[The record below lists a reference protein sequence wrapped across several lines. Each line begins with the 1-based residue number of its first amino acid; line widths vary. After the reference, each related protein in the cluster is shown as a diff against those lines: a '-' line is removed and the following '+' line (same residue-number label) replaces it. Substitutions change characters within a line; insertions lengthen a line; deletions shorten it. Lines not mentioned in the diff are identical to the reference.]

1 MATAD
6 PVSIAFIHFITE
18 HWPYLGAGLL
28 VLCVLLVQRRSP
40 APTHEDPKKNLPTP
54 QIDPLVDFDWTKTEP
69 LVLRPFKPRYH
80 ITMGI
85 ETTTLSEIVQIDKHY
100 LSRIQLRTALI
111 QHKKPAVLG
120 TTPRAVPAVRELYTF
135 LVNDYLPQRY
145 GAIFH
150 RLPPSPNHP
159 ESITNVITGETIPC
173 TPPTDPEEALA
184 IIGRQVEEDFLLLL
198 PPPPPSPTISTTGPK
213 TEPRAEDFE
222 NKQMSLEAFIGCFP
236 NGFSWA
242 DKFTKSLAAI
252 HVPVPDYTAKLRGS
266 MDRYLGRLAVG
277 TVVKRANWTVSVDG
291 ELHAADSMHLYEG
304 ETVEEVEVLD
314 VEKARLRCE
323 RQVLFRLP
331 RSNAV
336 VFVVRTYMYPLQEI
350 KEEGSGPRM
359 VEAIAG
365 LKAGSSPGF
374 HFYKRAAVWQR
385 AVSEFLVGKGGGCA
399 E

>member
-1 MATAD
+1 M
-6 PVSIAFIHFITE
+6 PFIHFVTA
-18 HWPYLGAGLL
+18 HWPYLSAGLL
-28 VLCVLLVQRRSP
+28 LLCALHLVRRRSP
-40 APTHEDPKKNLPTP
+40 APTYDDPKKNLSTP
-54 QIDPLVDFDWTKTEP
+54 RIDPLVDFDWTKTEP

-111 QHKKPAVLG
+111 QHKKTAVLG
-120 TTPRAVPAVRELYTF
+120 TTPRAVPAVRELYNF

-159 ESITNVITGETIPC
+159 ESITNTITGETIPC

-184 IIGRQVEEDFLLLL
+184 IIGRQVEEDLLLLL
-198 PPPPPSPTISTTGPK
+198 PPAPTTGPK
-213 TEPRAEDFE
+213 TEPHPDEK
-222 NKQMSLEAFIGCFP
+222 KQMSLEAFIGCFP

-304 ETVEEVEVLD
+304 ETVEEVKVLD
-314 VEKARLRCE
+314 AEKARLRCE

-331 RSNAV
+331 SSNAV

-350 KEEGSGPRM
+350 KEEGNGPRM

-385 AVSEFLVGKGGGCA
+385 AVSEFLVGKGEGSA

>member
-1 MATAD
+1 ML
-6 PVSIAFIHFITE
+6 PIHLIST

-28 VLCVLLVQRRSP
+28 LLVTLHLIQRRR
-40 APTHEDPKKNLPTP
+40 PTTAHNDFKTNPPVS
-54 QIDPLVDFDWTKTEP
+54 QIDPLVNFDWTKTEP

-85 ETTTLSEIVQIDKHY
+85 ESTTLSEIVQIDKHY
-100 LSRIQLRTALI
+100 LARIQLRTALI
-111 QHKKPAVLG
+111 QHKRPAVLG

-150 RLPPSPNHP
+150 RHP
-159 ESITNVITGETIPC
+159 TAGVINTITGEMISC
-173 TPPTDPEEALA
+173 TPPADPEEALA

-198 PPPPPSPTISTTGPK
+198 PPPTTST
-213 TEPRAEDFE
+213 AEAGLE
-222 NKQMSLEAFIGCFP
+222 TKAEETKQMSLEAFIGCFP

-242 DKFTKSLAAI
+242 DKFAKSLAAI

-266 MDRYLGRLAVG
+266 MDRYLGRLRVG

-291 ELHAADSMHLYEG
+291 ELHAPDSMHLYEG
-304 ETVEEVEVLD
+304 ETVEEIEVLD
-314 VEKARLRCE
+314 LAKARLRCE

-331 RSNAV
+331 NSNAV

-350 KEEGSGPRM
+350 KEEGNGPRM
-359 VEAIAG
+359 AEAIAG

-385 AVSEFLVGKGGGCA
+385 VVSEFLVGKGERGA